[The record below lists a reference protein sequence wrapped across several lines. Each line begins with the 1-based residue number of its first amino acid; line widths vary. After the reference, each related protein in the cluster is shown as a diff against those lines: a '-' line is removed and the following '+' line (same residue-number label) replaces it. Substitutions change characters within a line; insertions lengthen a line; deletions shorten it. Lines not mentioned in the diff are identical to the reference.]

1 LNASL
6 SGSMAEPRGRL
17 EFSATRLE
25 PPALELDRESPFP
38 SLEGVHLVIEADDAG
53 LRVGDVRFSVEG
65 NWITGRGLV
74 PWPVVG
80 KFRDERMFEWRKTE
94 FRIASA
100 PLPLS
105 IAARIFP
112 THLSADGQ
120 TSLRLSHLPDK
131 GFAGSFWLHNA
142 SLRPIAPLGPIRDI
156 DGQARLEGYKIEVP
170 QFVGHLGGRPI
181 EISGTADMSEQGRFA
196 YGFHVESTRVPL
208 VRQQGLVLRAS
219 MDVRVDKKNG
229 APAHVSGKVDFGQS
243 FFVSDLTSIL
253 TTGSVAS
260 PENRPPY
267 FSVGTEPLA
276 SWTLDV
282 GLKGD
287 EFMRVDTPFYK
298 GTLSADVNLEG
309 TLGEPRIVGQVASSS
324 GRVIFP
330 FGTMPLE
337 VLEVSLTKDNPYD
350 PVVIARGS
358 TRVYGHD
365 VRMDVSGSGSD
376 PRLMFNSDPP
386 LPSHEIF
393 LMLTTGQ
400 MPRSADTFTTS
411 ERAQRLAMFIGQNL
425 VRRFGIGGTTVEGED
440 RLIVR
445 SGEEFSR
452 EGGETIHV
460 QYHLDGRWSVVGEKD
475 RFSAYNAGIQFR
487 IINK

>member
-1 LNASL
+1 
-6 SGSMAEPRGRL
+6 
-17 EFSATRLE
+17 
-25 PPALELDRESPFP
+25 
-38 SLEGVHLVIEADDAG
+38 
-53 LRVGDVRFSVEG
+53 
-65 NWITGRGLV
+65 
-74 PWPVVG
+74 
-80 KFRDERMFEWRKTE
+80 
-94 FRIASA
+94 
-100 PLPLS
+100 
-105 IAARIFP
+105 
-112 THLSADGQ
+112 
-120 TSLRLSHLPDK
+120 
-131 GFAGSFWLHNA
+131 
-142 SLRPIAPLGPIRDI
+142 LGPIRDI